1 MSKIKSCVQLNNSF
15 KKALP
20 VEIVFKKI
28 SEWSNINVVQQLS
41 NTYNVTPEN
50 THSECCWTRAIKA
63 SPCELNPT
71 KSGSNPT
78 MSNKVTK
85 KFVGYIS
92 YNVCYG
98 CAAYFMM
105 MYSYNKLL
113 YIFHS
118 SIPAATRVIE

>member
-1 MSKIKSCVQLNNSF
+1 MSI
-15 KKALP
+15 
-20 VEIVFKKI
+20 
-28 SEWSNINVVQQLS
+28 
-41 NTYNVTPEN
+41 TYNVTPEK
-50 THSECCWTRAIKA
+50 TRSECCWTRAIKA
-63 SPCELNPT
+63 FPGELNPT

-78 MSNKVTK
+78 MSNKITK
-85 KFVGYIS
+85 KFVEYTS

-98 CAAYFMM
+98 CAAYSMM